1 MNVIDKERLS
11 AWKYNVTDE
20 YKSRSVE
27 EIKKDLRSK
36 AHPFAVLMEHWKGD
50 FNISTM
56 IRNANAFNASQVFYI
71 GRKRFDRRGTVG
83 THHYVDL
90 NYLNDFEE
98 LMKLKEK
105 YVFVGLDNNLDCCV
119 PMETFEWPDNALM
132 IFGEEGEGISPLL
145 LKECAYCVN
154 IPQYGSVRSLNVGT
168 SSGIAMYDWIQ
179 KTYAIQNRRK

>member
-1 MNVIDKERLS
+1 MKTSENERWS
-11 AWKYNVTDE
+11 AWKYNVLDE
-20 YKSRSVE
+20 YKSWSVN
-27 EIKKDLRSK
+27 EIKNDLRAK

-90 NYLNDFEE
+90 NYLNDFDE
-98 LMKLKEK
+98 LLKLKEK
-105 YVFVGLDNNLDCCV
+105 YVFVALDNNLDCCV
-119 PMETFEWPDNALM
+119 SMETFEWPDNALM

-145 LKECAYCVN
+145 LKECDYCVN
-154 IPQYGSVRSLNVGT
+154 ITQFGSVRSLNVGT
-168 SSGIAMYDWIQ
+168 SSGIAMYDWIL
-179 KTYAIQNRRK
+179 KNYS

>member
-1 MNVIDKERLS
+1 MKTAPDERWS

-20 YKSRSVE
+20 YKSWDVND
-27 EIKKDLRSK
+27 IKNDLRTK
-36 AHPFAVLMEHWKGD
+36 AHSFAVLMEHWKGD

-90 NYLNDFEE
+90 NYLSDFDE
-98 LMKLKEK
+98 LLKLKEK
-105 YVFVGLDNNLDCCV
+105 YVFVALDNNLDCCV
-119 PMETFEWPDNALM
+119 PMETFEWPPNALM

-145 LKECAYCVN
+145 LKKCDYCVN
-154 IPQYGSVRSLNVGT
+154 ISQFGSVRSLNVGT
-168 SSGIAMYDWIQ
+168 SSGIAMYDWIL
-179 KTYAIQNRRK
+179 KNYS